1 MQLLCWGH
9 TGEGFEIHI
18 EKKTEEIV
26 LKSKKVVQEGFLS
39 GFLLLLLFVL
49 FSWAGSVRSI
59 KLGGT
64 LIQGKRKCNN
74 DWSN

>member
-9 TGEGFEIHI
+9 TGEGFETRI

-39 GFLLLLLFVL
+39 GFFVVVA
-49 FSWAGSVRSI
+49 FCFVF
-59 KLGGT
+59 LGWFG
-64 LIQGKRKCNN
+64 LVHKIRWDVDPRQEEV
-74 DWSN
+74 